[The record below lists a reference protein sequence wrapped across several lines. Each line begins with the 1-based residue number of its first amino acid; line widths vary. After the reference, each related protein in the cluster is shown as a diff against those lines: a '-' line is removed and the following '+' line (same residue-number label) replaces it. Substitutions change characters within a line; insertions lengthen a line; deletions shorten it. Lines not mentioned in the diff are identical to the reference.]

1 MLLIGS
7 LFIVAGFFLLL
18 SINSILR
25 FHKLIDIIE
34 NILINNI
41 DGNNEKEVC
50 DKIYE
55 EYKSTGSFRRLVRG
69 VLRMNSNVINKKN
82 IVIFVIG
89 IVVVGIFL
97 YLIYQNLNFLNDNA
111 GAISLIFS
119 GLVAIATIFYA
130 ILTWKLVTINEKM
143 REPNVIVDFQPRK
156 EWVNFMDIVIK
167 NIGEF
172 PAFDIKFNINPDFE
186 YAKGKFLSQLGYMR
200 GISYLAPKKTIR
212 SFITSMAEDFEKKK
226 VPFEIE
232 VSYAKC
238 SGGTRKT
245 SNFRFDLSEL
255 EGLSQ
260 IGEDPMHKIAKNLEE
275 LKNCICPVTR
285 GQKRV
290 QTEVYTKEEVEKE
303 KKKKNEEAKK
313 MIEKEKKR
321 QEKVKESK
329 NKK

>member
-1 MLLIGS
+1 M
-7 LFIVAGFFLLL
+7 
-18 SINSILR
+18 LR
-25 FHKLIDIIE
+25 FHKLTNLIE
-34 NILINNI
+34 KVLMNNI
-41 DGNNEKEVC
+41 DGNDEKEIC
-50 DKIYE
+50 NKIFE
-55 EYKSTGSFRRLVRG
+55 EYNSIGNFGRFIRG
-69 VLRMNSNVINKKN
+69 VLRMSSNIINKKN
-82 IVIFVIG
+82 IMIFVIVT
-89 IVVVGIFL
+89 VVVGIFL
-97 YLIYQNLNFLNDNA
+97 YFIYQNLNFLNDNA

-156 EWVNFMDIVIK
+156 EWVNFMDIIIK
-167 NIGEF
+167 NIGES

-186 YAKGKFLSQLGYMR
+186 YTKGKFLSQLGYMR

-245 SNFRFDLSEL
+245 NNFRFDLSEL

-285 GQKRV
+285 GRKRV

-303 KKKKNEEAKK
+303 KEKKNEEAKK
-313 MIEKEKKR
+313 MIEKEKK
-321 QEKVKESK
+321 ESK